1 MHKVEEV
8 YGKEKMHDIVI
19 DEYMNDKNNKS
30 LWDVS
35 VSICATGN
43 AKWIYFFILKVL
55 NRSIANLSSID
66 SSTLEGKEKLFVTIK
81 DILDIDI
88 NYLKKIIISIGDA
101 QYIYKFQKNIIS
113 LIKKIEKLVIK
124 NYEEFVCIM
133 DELEETTT
141 FNSFWN
147 LVIELGK
154 QDFTNEIL
162 KTKSLK
168 YICKYYSSIKSAKK
182 NKIITEVLKSKNAK
196 YIYVISKTY
205 KGQDIYK
212 LANAI
217 IEIGNA
223 KYIYLFAKN
232 IDIDPTIL
240 EEAIIQTNSPKY
252 IYLFARNIK
261 GANIKVLQNAIIE
274 TGNIEYICEFA
285 KNIKCNF
292 ERIEIDAIISLNPKY
307 IYEIAKIKKYDTKEL
322 ELAIKQTKN
331 PKYMYLFAR
340 DIKGVSITSMETCIV
355 RCNNPEYMYLFAK
368 NIHGADIYYIGRMIF
383 KTKDINWIYKFFMK
397 IPNADIEFAIN
408 EIKKYDLDPDN
419 KYIPHLTSKLSVTEV
434 QDKTQEKENQKIN
447 NYIDKMLIWNNPKE
461 IYEAARKYKTRI
473 NELTEAMLKT
483 DDPRY
488 IYRLACIIEA
498 KNKNRFVDRIIEL
511 KSPKYMYLSAMYIK
525 GANKLKIAREL
536 IKTGSIEYII
546 LFYQNIK
553 DIDILKILDSNC
565 KFYFEDTSTLL
576 ATPYDLYKILLSAA
590 FDKKVDI
597 KSLSDYLKLPE
608 YKLDKIIK
616 YMQIKYRVIANNNSE
631 VSMCRE
637 NIPQLGRMYD
647 DVCYIINE
655 FRNIDTDDNYISNL
669 IEKYYLED
677 NQEFLDNEKAK
688 VNTKKI

>member
-8 YGKEKMHDIVI
+8 YIKEKMHDIVI
-19 DEYMNDKNNKS
+19 DEYMNDKSNKS

-35 VSICATGN
+35 ISICATGN
-43 AKWIYFFILKVL
+43 AKWIYFFILRIL
-55 NRSIANLSSID
+55 NRSINNISSID
-66 SSTLEGKEKLFVTIK
+66 LSTLEGKKNLYTNIK

-88 NYLKKIIISIGDA
+88 TYLKKIIISISDA
-101 QYIYKFQKNIIS
+101 EYIYKFQKNIIG
-113 LIKKIEKLVIK
+113 LIKKIEKLINK
-124 NYEEFVCIM
+124 NYEEIVCAM
-133 DELEETTT
+133 DELGEAST
-141 FNSFWN
+141 FNKFWT
-147 LVIELGK
+147 LISELEK
-154 QDFTNEIL
+154 LDFTNEIL

-168 YICKYYSSIKSAKK
+168 YICKYYSSIKGANK
-182 NKIITEVLKSKNAK
+182 NKIISEVLKSRNAK
-196 YIYVISKTY
+196 YVYMIAKAY
-205 KGQDIYK
+205 KGSDIYK
-212 LANAI
+212 FAEKL

-232 IDIDPTIL
+232 IEIDPSML
-240 EEAIIQTNSPKY
+240 EEAIIESNSPKY
-252 IYLFARNIK
+252 IYLFARDIK
-261 GANIKVLQNAIIE
+261 GANIKVLLSALLD

-285 KNIKCNF
+285 KNIKDNF
-292 ERIEIDAIISLNPKY
+292 ERIEIDAIVSGNPKY

-322 ELAIKQTKN
+322 EFAIKQTKN

-368 NIHGADIYYIGRMIF
+368 NIRGADIYYIGRMIF
-383 KTKDINWIYKFFMK
+383 KTKNMNWIYKFFMD
-397 IPNADIEFAIN
+397 IPNADIEFALE

-419 KYIPHLTSKLSVTEV
+419 KYIPHLMNKLSKMEV
-434 QDKTQEKENQKIN
+434 QDKTQEKENQKMN
-447 NYIDKMLIWNNPKE
+447 KYIDKMLIWNNPKE
-461 IYEAARKYKTRI
+461 IYEAARKYKIRLA
-473 NELTEAMLKT
+473 ELTEAMLKT
-483 DDPRY
+483 DNPRY

-498 KNKNRFVDRIIEL
+498 KNKSRFVDRIIEL

-565 KFYFEDTSTLL
+565 KFYFEDTNTLL

-590 FDKKVDI
+590 FDKKLDI

-616 YMQIKYRVIANNNSE
+616 YIKIKYRVIANNNSE
-631 VSMCRE
+631 VSMCQE

-655 FRNIDTDDNYISNL
+655 FRNIDTEDNYISNL
-669 IEKYYLED
+669 VEKYYLED
-677 NQEFLDNEKAK
+677 NQEFLDNEKVK
-688 VNTKKI
+688 IKKI